1 MVAAKRRHPILG
13 HQDLIGGNQMRCVVC
28 DKVEDELHLLRHMPV
43 MIANKVTLITV
54 CTGECA
60 QKVEMMPKIESV
72 ESLKEV
78 KEDG

>member
-1 MVAAKRRHPILG
+1 MKSIIKAAKF
-13 HQDLIGGNQMRCVVC
+13 IGGQPISIGTLRCAVC
-28 DKVEDELHLLRHMPV
+28 DSVEDELHLLRHMPV
-43 MIANKVTLITV
+43 MIGGKVTLITV

-78 KEDG
+78 NEDG